1 MPTLRIGL
9 TADGCCRSLPIAVD
23 AEFKHGEQHGD
34 KRQDAEKDKEDHG
47 RNATD

>member
-9 TADGCCRSLPIAVD
+9 TADSRRWSSQIAID
-23 AEFKHGEQHGD
+23 AQFAYREQHGD
-34 KRQDAEKDKEDHG
+34 KGQDAKKDEEYHG